1 MRPARLLPAAPQP
14 IVHCRAGG
22 GPLTAP
28 AAKRR
33 TCVLLRQPRWFDSTD
48 NLCRQFECQF
58 LQPRA
63 DFQALKRPGSAAVF
77 LGKKPEPARDQRGQ
91 TVLHKSIHS
100 YCAQYPLKNKS
111 TAAQATRR
119 RMIQPTADR
128 GITAPQPPGGG
139 RHSRSARQQPP
150 PVPLAR
156 GAGEPS
162 PPLKQSS
169 AGPPPGG
176 PQPEPPQGPERAAN
190 HRPSLSATV
199 AASIESIGL
208 QTGGQLSCPDTQQ
221 SRGERP

>member
-119 RMIQPTADR
+119 RTLQPTAGR
-128 GITAPQPPGGG
+128 GITAPQPPGGVSAAATAASAA
-139 RHSRSARQQPP
+139 RSRRCRTLPDPEAVRRRS
-150 PVPLAR
+150 
-156 GAGEPS
+156 PS
-162 PPLKQSS
+162 R
-169 AGPPPGG
+169 
-176 PQPEPPQGPERAAN
+176 RAA
-190 HRPSLSATV
+190 T
-199 AASIESIGL
+199 
-208 QTGGQLSCPDTQQ
+208 
-221 SRGERP
+221 